1 MRKLSFFIFILFVI
15 SLGLTNL
22 SPMPAEAQEKEGQLV
37 TAIEVEGNEAVS
49 SSTILSK
56 IKTKVGKP
64 FSQAVV
70 SEDLKRLYSLGY
82 FSDVRIE
89 LQDYQEGLKVTFYVV
104 EKPVLDNI
112 LFEGN
117 KNIKEERL
125 RGLMKSK
132 LGEFLDIR
140 QVKEDLRELEKEYQ
154 KRGFSLAKI
163 EHDIEIDHETNRAKV
178 YILVDEGQKVRIKKM
193 NIEGNRAFS
202 DKRLLKLMKT
212 RPDTLWTS
220 GFYKEGTLDEDIKRI
235 KAFYS
240 QSGFIEASVTPL
252 FSYDERKAKMY
263 LTINID
269 EGKKFL
275 VGQINL
281 KGQLVFP
288 ENQIK
293 PRLKMAGG
301 SAFSQEGLKLDISGI
316 QGYYFEKGYIF
327 AQVRSSTSINSQTG
341 RVDIT
346 YDIIENEIAYVD
358 RIIVKGN
365 VKTKDKVIRRELRIK
380 PGEAFDGE
388 KLRRSKE
395 RLYNLGYFEEVSY
408 DTQTTSLPNKRDLVV
423 NVKET
428 KTGEFSFG
436 AGYSSIDKFVGFVEV
451 AQKNFDIT
459 KFPTFT
465 GGGQDLRL
473 RAEFGTVRKDYELS
487 FTEPWIFD
495 RPISLGFDVY
505 QKTHSREGGAG
516 WGFDEERQ
524 GGDIRLGKELS
535 EFLRADTTYR
545 IEKVKISDVSSEA
558 TADLRREEGENTISS
573 LMFKLTQDTRD
584 NVFNP
589 SKGTVLSGAIECA
602 GGPFGGDKDFTKLT
616 GTASRYISVF
626 ENHVIELKLRAGL
639 VDNFGDSDYVPIYE
653 RFYAGGATTIR
664 GYRER
669 RVGPR
674 DLNSND
680 PLGGESMLIGNVEYS
695 FPILEFLKGAVFYDA
710 GNVWSKV
717 SDFGSGGYMSGV
729 GVGLRIKTPIGPVQ
743 LDYGYPLDKEPGRD
757 KKAGRFYFSM
767 SHAFY

>member
-1 MRKLSFFIFILFVI
+1 MKKIPLFIFIFFVI
-15 SLGLTNL
+15 FLRLLTNI
-22 SPMPAEAQEKEGQLV
+22 AIAQEKEGQLV
-37 TAIEVEGNEAVS
+37 TAIKVEGNETVS

-89 LQDYQEGLKVTFYVV
+89 VQDYQQGIKVIFYVV

-117 KNIKEERL
+117 KNIKEEKL

-132 LGEFLDIR
+132 LGEFLDTK
-140 QVKEDLRELEKEYQ
+140 QVKEDLREIEKEYQ

-163 EHDIEIDHETNRAKV
+163 EHDIEVDHETNRAKV
-178 YILVDEGQKVRIKKM
+178 YILVDEGRQVRIKKM
-193 NIEGNRAFS
+193 NIEGNYAFS

-212 RPDTLWTS
+212 RPDTLFTS
-220 GFYKEGTLDEDIKRI
+220 GFYKKETLDEDIKRI
-235 KAFYS
+235 KAFYA
-240 QSGFIEASVTPL
+240 QAGFIETIVTPL
-252 FSYDERKAKMY
+252 ISYDERKAKMY
-263 LTINID
+263 LTININ

-281 KGQLVFP
+281 KGNVVFP
-288 ENQIK
+288 ESQIK
-293 PRLKMAGG
+293 LRLKMTTG
-301 SAFSQEGLKLDISGI
+301 SAFSQEGLRLDVSNI

-327 AQVRSSTSINSQTG
+327 AQMRPSTSINPQDPG

-346 YDIIENEIAYVD
+346 YEITENEVAYVD
-358 RIIVKGN
+358 RIIVRGN

-408 DTQTTSLPNKRDLVV
+408 DTQATSLPNKRDLVV
-423 NVKET
+423 NVKEA
-428 KTGEFSFG
+428 KTGEVSFG

-451 AQKNFDIT
+451 AQKNFDMAN
-459 KFPTFT
+459 FPTFT

-495 RPISLGFDVY
+495 RPISFGFDVY
-505 QKTHSREGGAG
+505 QKTRSRTGVAG
-516 WGFDEERQ
+516 WGFDEQRQ

-535 EFLRADTTYR
+535 EFLRANTTYR
-545 IEKVKISDVSSEA
+545 LEKVKISDVSSEA

-573 LMFKLTQDTRD
+573 LMFKLTRDTRD
-584 NVFNP
+584 NIFNP
-589 SKGTVLSGAIECA
+589 SRGTVLSGAVECA

-626 ENHVIELKLRAGL
+626 ENHVIELRLRTGL
-639 VDNFGDSDYVPIYE
+639 VNDFGDSDYVPIYE

-674 DLNSND
+674 DPNSND

-695 FPILEFLKGAVFYDA
+695 FPILEFLKGAIFYDV

-717 SDFGSGGYMSGV
+717 SDFGSGGYKSGI
-729 GVGLRIKTPIGPVQ
+729 GVGLRIKTPIGPVR
-743 LDYGYPLDKEPGRD
+743 LDYGYPLDKEPGRE
-757 KKAGRFYFSM
+757 KREGRFYFSM